1 WDFGDGATSTL
12 QNPVHIYQLGGDYN
26 VVLFVTDTSGC
37 SNSISHLVTIHSSPQ
52 VYFDFSTPCCENNE
66 IEFID
71 LSSTSSGY
79 ICEWIWDFG
88 DGTGDT
94 INYPNSGNTTHIY
107 SQAGNYLVMLTVTTT
122 DSCFNSDSQTI
133 LISSSPIADYDYEG
147 QCYNEPVQFHDQS
160 IPVGGINIYQ
170 WYWDFGDPLS
180 GANNYSYDPNPT
192 HLFTQPGSYEVLLQV
207 TNVGECTDTIT
218 QTVDV
223 SEIPDVEFTY
233 SDTNCL
239 GNTTYFYIDTAIV
252 NTSIIAQYIWD
263 FGDGTNYSY
272 QQNPTHI
279 YEFTGDYNVTLTVTD
294 LNGCSNSISHIVTVN
309 PLPFAVFSYSPA
321 CENDTTFFTDHSY
334 TINGEPIVSWY
345 WDFGDPGSG
354 LDNYSTLQDP
364 YHIYTQMATYDVKLI
379 VNSESGCMDSI
390 IMQLVINPL
399 PTANFIYQAD
409 ACENGLVYFT
419 DLSSGWQT
427 VITDWLWEF
436 EPGYY
441 STSMN
446 PVYNFYNTDTTYIV
460 SLTVT
465 DGHGCENTKT
475 DSVYI
480 PAGLVFDI
488 EYTAA
493 CFGDPTHFNATILQ
507 PVGDSLISFFW
518 DFGEPESGHLNYSN
532 ESNPSHTYLEPGY
545 YTVSLG
551 AMDINGCVDTVYR
564 QIVVNELPE
573 PDFTYETFICDNNIY
588 FTDISNA
595 NGASIN
601 YWEWNFGDGQDTT
614 YNVFAPVITHNYQN
628 PGFYNVE
635 LLVTNNNDCSNT
647 IIKEVYREECLKSVF
662 NVLDT
667 LCCQRFNISFS
678 DSSFHKDIIT
688 EWKWDFGDGQD
699 TIYNVFAPVITHT
712 YQEQGLYNV
721 ELIVVGIFNDNVLSD
736 TSYKEIEIYATP
748 YPDFIAEPVCL
759 NNITNFF
766 DMSQPNG
773 ISIVS
778 WNWDF
783 GDNVPGDTSS
793 VRNPVYFY
801 SYADTF
807 DVRLL
812 VTNEMGCF
820 DSIILPAVVH
830 SLPYAD
836 FDYSPA
842 CLGDPTQF
850 TDLSTNDFGDVTI
863 WNWNFGDT
871 LTTQDTSTL
880 QNPIYVYNYTG
891 GFTVSL
897 IIENQNGCLDTISK
911 DIIVNIIPTS
921 DFILIDNY
929 NNFQGYVKLV
939 NKSTGAISYLWLFGD
954 GNESIEE
961 NPIYTFEEDGD
972 YEIQLISFNEF
983 DCTDTLIYDYSL
995 LFKGLFVPNAFS
1007 PTDLDAEVR
1016 IFKPKGIN
1024 LLTYHI
1030 QIFNSWGNIIWE
1042 STKIDENGSPAE
1054 GWDGTYKG
1062 ELLPLDVYV
1071 WKISASFT
1079 DGTIWEGVSVGNT
1092 DGLSKKTFGTVTLLR

>member
-1 WDFGDGATSTL
+1 FDDPLSGANNTSSLQNPDHLFSVYGIYNVQLVINTSSACSDTIIKQVTISQIPPVDFEASPACLNELTYFYVDTTVTNPDIITIWHWDFGDGNYSNIQNPSHLYGSDGDYEVRLTVTDTNACTNNVSHTVIVRPLPVPFFDYSSPACLNDSVYFNDQSYTEYGYIEQWIWDYDDGSDNDTINFPDDPNVYHTFPLTGVFGVTLEVKNSLGCVDSYTRDVTIYPNPVANFYYSDACENEPVDFEDASSPIGPGNIISWYWDFGDPLSGIANTSDLQNPSHLFSSYGIYEVTLIIVNYTQCSDTIIKEVNVKEIPAVDFLYDITCQNQETQFYADSIITNTNSIANWLWDFGDGSTSTL
-12 QNPVHIYQLGGDYN
+12 QNPVHIYLLGGDYN
-26 VVLFVTDTSGC
+26 VVLSVTDTSGC
-37 SNSISHLVTIHSSPQ
+37 SNSISHLVTIHSSPE

-107 SQAGNYLVMLTVTTT
+107 SQAGNYLVVLSVTTT

-147 QCYNEPVQFHDQS
+147 QCYNEPVQFYDQS
-160 IPVGGINIYQ
+160 IPNGGINIYQ

-180 GANNYSYDPNPT
+180 GANNYSYDPNPV
-192 HLFTQPGSYEVLLQV
+192 HLFTQAGSYEVMLQV

-279 YEFTGDYNVTLTVTD
+279 YEFTGDYNVILTVTD
-294 LNGCSNSISHIVTVN
+294 LDGCSNSVSHIVTVN

-334 TINGEPIVSWY
+334 IINGEPLISWF

-354 LDNYSTLQDP
+354 PDNYSTLQDP

-390 IMQLVINPL
+390 IMQLVVNPL
-399 PTANFIYQAD
+399 PYADFIYHAD

-427 VITDWLWEF
+427 VITEWLWEF

-446 PVYNFYNTDTTYIV
+446 PVYNFYNTDTTYVV

-480 PAGLVFDI
+480 PAGLIFDI

-493 CFGDPTHFNATILQ
+493 CFGDPTLFNALIVQ
-507 PVGDSLISFFW
+507 PVGDSLISFSW
-518 DFGEPESGHLNYSN
+518 DFGEPESGPLNYSN
-532 ESNPSHTYLEPGY
+532 EENPSHTYLEAGY
-545 YTVSLG
+545 YTVSLA

-564 QIVVNELPE
+564 QIAVNELPE
-573 PDFTYETFICDNNIY
+573 PDFYYETFICDSNIY
-588 FTDISNA
+588 FTDISNG
-595 NGASIN
+595 NGAPIT
-601 YWEWNFGDGQDTT
+601 YWEWDFGDGQDTT

-635 LLVTNNNDCSNT
+635 LLVINNNDCSDT
-647 IIKEVYREECLKSVF
+647 IIKEVYREQCLKSVF
-662 NVLDT
+662 NILDT

-678 DSSFHKDIIT
+678 DSSFHQGIIT

-699 TIYNVFAPVITHT
+699 TTYNVF
-712 YQEQGLYNV
+712 
-721 ELIVVGIFNDNVLSD
+721 
-736 TSYKEIEIYATP
+736 
-748 YPDFIAEPVCL
+748 
-759 NNITNFF
+759 
-766 DMSQPNG
+766 
-773 ISIVS
+773 
-778 WNWDF
+778 
-783 GDNVPGDTSS
+783 
-793 VRNPVYFY
+793 
-801 SYADTF
+801 
-807 DVRLL
+807 
-812 VTNEMGCF
+812 
-820 DSIILPAVVH
+820 
-830 SLPYAD
+830 
-836 FDYSPA
+836 
-842 CLGDPTQF
+842 
-850 TDLSTNDFGDVTI
+850 
-863 WNWNFGDT
+863 
-871 LTTQDTSTL
+871 
-880 QNPIYVYNYTG
+880 
-891 GFTVSL
+891 
-897 IIENQNGCLDTISK
+897 
-911 DIIVNIIPTS
+911 
-921 DFILIDNY
+921 
-929 NNFQGYVKLV
+929 
-939 NKSTGAISYLWLFGD
+939 
-954 GNESIEE
+954 
-961 NPIYTFEEDGD
+961 
-972 YEIQLISFNEF
+972 
-983 DCTDTLIYDYSL
+983 
-995 LFKGLFVPNAFS
+995 
-1007 PTDLDAEVR
+1007 
-1016 IFKPKGIN
+1016 
-1024 LLTYHI
+1024 
-1030 QIFNSWGNIIWE
+1030 
-1042 STKIDENGSPAE
+1042 
-1054 GWDGTYKG
+1054 
-1062 ELLPLDVYV
+1062 
-1071 WKISASFT
+1071 
-1079 DGTIWEGVSVGNT
+1079 
-1092 DGLSKKTFGTVTLLR
+1092 